1 MRRRT
6 VVFAALFALAI
17 FLGRLTVLP
26 ETGLAVFWPAA
37 GVGVLWLL
45 RTRSR
50 SEVVLAAAL
59 VGGLA
64 AAGNAITGL
73 PVLAGVVLG
82 IANVTVCVVTRA
94 LFIATHTARSSPLA
108 EGLRRVSGF
117 YRFVGAAA
125 VGVAASAVVGVPAI
139 ATTGAD
145 VGWGTGVGWW
155 LRNMTAVLVIA
166 GPLVTMG
173 NRPEPGSRR
182 QLAEAAVV
190 FTTSVVAM
198 VWTFGPD
205 QHLPL
210 AFLPLSLVVW
220 GALRLPLP
228 FAAAQGG
235 LIAVS
240 ALVLVRT
247 YEGGP
252 LGVIASATD
261 RALVLQAFMM
271 ISAML
276 AMVLATV
283 RTQVGDVMAGL
294 AAARRHAVD
303 AVEDLRILVEA
314 LPVGLFLVGRD
325 GSIELQNGAA
335 SSWLPG
341 PAEGDETRDAD
352 DLLRSRTLDGK
363 DLERQDRPAV
373 RALRGERV
381 EGQRLMSEDAAGGRR
396 VVSVDALP
404 LHAGEDGAPAGAVLM
419 WQDVTEDHE
428 TVERLRRERAR
439 SDRLIADAP
448 HGIVV
453 LESDGRISQ
462 ANRALA
468 TMFGRTM
475 DDLVGTHV
483 SALAPDSPAAVA
495 DYLRQALEAG
505 GRLVEAE
512 WQVPGADGEM
522 IHVATSSRFI
532 TDGAGDEEIIVNVVD
547 VSERRRYEDR
557 LTHLADHDA
566 LTGLPNR
573 RRFEADMAQHQA
585 LCARYGPRGALLLI
599 DLDHFKEVNDTLGH
613 AAGDH
618 LIASTGRIL
627 RDGVRTSDTVARL
640 GGDEFAVLL
649 PEADEAS
656 AETVAAHLVQ
666 QVREHCSALEGAHR
680 RVTASIGVVSFDAAT
695 AHEGDVLAL
704 ADMLMY
710 DAKDAGRDGYVLLTS
725 AEHRHPRLGAR
736 MEWRDRIEHALEH
749 DLFEIHLQ
757 PILDVARD
765 EVTRAEALVRL
776 HDGDELV
783 SPGEF
788 VYIAELTG
796 LAPALDSWVLRRS
809 IALLAQLRE
818 HDPGFTL
825 EVNVSAYSIGDP
837 GVERVLVDALAEF
850 GVDPSALV
858 VEVTETAAVRDVA
871 AARGFG
877 ERLQALGVHFA
888 LDDFGAGYGSFYY
901 LKHLVFDYVKIDG
914 EFVTD
919 AARSPL
925 DRQLLRSIVDVA
937 RNLGKGTIAEFISDT
952 EVFELVRELGV
963 DYAQGHHVGPPT
975 PVASFVSSYL
985 RPRRA
990 VGAARVGVDR
1000 V

>member
-6 VVFAALFALAI
+6 LVFAALFALSI

-50 SEVVLAAAL
+50 PEVVLAAAL
-59 VGGLA
+59 VGVLA
-64 AAGNAITGL
+64 ATGNAITGL
-73 PVLAGVVLG
+73 PVLAGVILG
-82 IANVTVCVVTRA
+82 VANVTVCVVTRA
-94 LFIATHTARSSPLA
+94 LFIATRTARSSPLA
-108 EGLRRVSGF
+108 DGLRRMSGF

-125 VGVAASAVVGVPAI
+125 VGVAASAVVGVAAI

-145 VGWGTGVGWW
+145 VGWGTGIGWW

-190 FTTSVVAM
+190 FAASVAAM

-205 QHLPL
+205 QDLPL
-210 AFLPLSLVVW
+210 AFLPLGLVVW

-228 FAAAQGG
+228 SAAAQGG

-247 YEGGP
+247 FEGGP
-252 LGVIASATD
+252 LGVIESATD

-283 RTQVGDVMAGL
+283 RTQVEDVMAGL
-294 AAARRHAVD
+294 AAARRRAVD

-314 LPVGLFLVGRD
+314 LPVGLFLIGRD

-341 PAEGDETRDAD
+341 PVEGDDTRDAD
-352 DLLRSRTLDGK
+352 GLLLSRTLDGR
-363 DLERQDRPAV
+363 DLPPQDRPSV

-381 EGQRLMSEDAAGGRR
+381 EGQRLVSEDAAGERR

-453 LESDGRISQ
+453 LDADGRISQ

-483 SALAPDSPAAVA
+483 SALAPDSPAEVA
-495 DYLRQALEAG
+495 DYLRQAVAAD

-512 WQVPGADGEM
+512 WQVPGADGEL

-532 TDGAGDEEIIVNVVD
+532 TDGADDEEIIVNVVD

-573 RRFEADMAQHQA
+573 RRFEADMVQHQA

-649 PEADEAS
+649 PEADETD
-656 AETVAAHLVQ
+656 AETVAAHLVRQ
-666 QVREHCSALEGAHR
+666 IREHCAALDGAHR
-680 RVTASIGVVSFDAAT
+680 RVTASIGVVTFDAAT
-695 AHEGDVLAL
+695 AHDGDVLAL

-736 MEWRDRIEHALEH
+736 MEWRDRIEHALHH
-749 DLFEIHLQ
+749 DLFELHLQ

-776 HDGDELV
+776 RDGDELV
-783 SPGEF
+783 SPGKF

-809 IALLAQLRE
+809 IALLAELRE

-837 GVERVLVDALAEF
+837 GVERALVDALAEF
-850 GVDPSALV
+850 GVDASALV

-871 AARGFG
+871 AAKGFG
-877 ERLQALGVHFA
+877 ERLRALGVHFA

-919 AARSPL
+919 AARSPM

-963 DYAQGHHVGPPT
+963 DYAQGYYVGRPT

-985 RPRRA
+985 HPRPA